1 MRPADPAP
9 ENPIERW
16 TGGIRNAFREAGC
29 RPRPGLHVGDARVI
43 RRPAV
48 ILLLATALLTAL
60 APVPVA
66 AGVRYGD
73 AVPGVIR
80 PSDLERIKR
89 VLRLDRFSVIA
100 AVRLGAE
107 DGREAIITEPLS
119 DETLTK
125 VKDACEG
132 GGFCPDPV
140 GFVASRVLI
149 VLLRDEDVETVVMV
163 QSEARGPRGR
173 LIDLRDLGVEGEILG
188 WNGRADAADGHVAL
202 SLTPITTT
210 PTGKLGAGL
219 DPPLLIR
226 FNSKRDRFQVYDCVV
241 GDGGVAICE
250 FEDEAGD

>member
-9 ENPIERW
+9 ENPIEHW
-16 TGGIRNAFREAGC
+16 MGGIRNAFREAGC

-125 VKDACEG
+125 VKDACEA

-140 GFVASRVLI
+140 GFVATRVLI
-149 VLLRDEDVETVVMV
+149 VVLRDKDVETMV
-163 QSEARGPRGR
+163 TVQKDARGGRGR
-173 LIDLRDLGVEGEILG
+173 LVDLRGLGVEGEILG
-188 WNGRADAADGHVAL
+188 WNGRADASEGHVAL
-202 SLTPITTT
+202 SLTPITGTAN
-210 PTGKLGAGL
+210 GGAGAGL

-226 FNSKRDRFQVYDCVV
+226 FNPKTERFQLYDCMA
-241 GDGGVAICE
+241 GDDGGTICDFRE
-250 FEDEAGD
+250 EPGD